1 MSVFFELAHK
11 TETILQD
18 SAALSDKLGYEV
30 AAQAIREQ
38 LAAFRQKELT
48 VVVAGE
54 ARHGKSSLL
63 NALLN
68 EKTPLF
74 PVDVDVCT
82 NVVTM
87 VRYGETEV
95 IEAYIEDPKAT
106 NGCRIEKIRR
116 EQISDYVSEKG
127 NPNNYKQVK
136 LLKACI
142 PNNLLKEGVVFVDT
156 PGVGSLNI
164 EHAETTYSFLPNAD
178 ILLFVS
184 DADSGLTESELNFL
198 KRGYRYCKNIL
209 FPLTKKDL
217 NANYTAILEDNR
229 TKISQALEIPTEEVQ
244 IIPVS
249 STAKLRYLTSGSATM
264 LTNSNYAALEDAI
277 WTSIAQQKSKVM
289 ILPFLEAAKNEL
301 LKQADSI
308 AAQYQVLK
316 TDQGLTQKWI
326 EELNRKTVELEEL
339 QEKGAK
345 WRGQLAYF
353 FTVLNNSVSA
363 DQREIGNAARTL
375 ADNQISTLKT
385 KICDPKNYTQ
395 LVSDVNAVIGQ
406 GVIDVREKISDQ
418 IAGETADIQRQFS
431 IGIHADQDILEKIG
445 FVPIENLPVQFTP
458 KKKMDILVGKGREIS
473 MSMMGASR
481 VGMILGGAVMAI
493 FAGPVVASAAGVSL
507 AAGVLTG
514 AMAGAGLG
522 STAGSIVGGAKGCI
536 EALSKYDN
544 MDVSTVNKTL
554 NQYIAAAMSNISQ
567 SINNTVAE
575 LRFTLNDEFEQQ
587 LKRQI
592 KGLKESTVNIQ
603 KNISLSKN
611 EVPQKCA
618 VLERQHDLLKRKL
631 EEYGALEQAVTG
643 LDQSAGAE
651 APGPEP
657 AETEEISYGFL

>member
-11 TETILQD
+11 TEAILHD

-30 AAQAIREQ
+30 TAQAIREQ

-48 VVVAGE
+48 VVAAGE
-54 ARHGKSSLL
+54 ARRGKSSLL

-74 PVDVDVCT
+74 PVDVNVCT

-142 PNNLLKEGVVFVDT
+142 PNDLLKEGVVFVDT

-244 IIPVS
+244 IIPIS

-277 WTSIAQQKSKVM
+277 WTSIAQQKGKVM

-308 AAQYQVLK
+308 AAQYQVLGA
-316 TDQGLTQKWI
+316 DQNVTRGLMD
-326 EELNRKTVELEEL
+326 ELSRKTAALDEL
-339 QEKGAK
+339 QEKGAD
-345 WRGQLAYF
+345 WRGQLSLF
-353 FTVLNNSVSA
+353 FSFLQNDANKAQQQISA
-363 DQREIGNAARTL
+363 NARTL
-375 ADNQISTLKT
+375 VQNRSKTLESR
-385 KICDPKNYTQ
+385 ICSEKNYTQ
-395 LVSDVNAVIGQ
+395 LVCDINDLIGRGILDIREDINRKIEEKSDELLGQ
-406 GVIDVREKISDQ
+406 LDFTV
-418 IAGETADIQRQFS
+418 S
-431 IGIHADQDILEKIG
+431 INEDILNNLG
-445 FVPIENLPVQFTP
+445 FVPEKMDVIFPP
-458 KKKMDILVGKGREIS
+458 KKAMDTAIKWGRTIGMNSMGGGTVGS
-473 MSMMGASR
+473 
-481 VGMILGGAVMAI
+481 ILGGFI
-493 FAGPVVASAAGVSL
+493 GLCFGGP
-507 AAGVLTG
+507 
-514 AMAGAGLG
+514 AGLVLG
-522 STAGSIVGGAKGCI
+522 AQLGGGMGGLAGGAKGCLD
-536 EALSKYDN
+536 ALTQYDQLEVN
-544 MDVSTVNKTL
+544 TVMQALMQHISASMTNVNASVNNT
-554 NQYIAAAMSNISQ
+554 IAALRIAM
-567 SINNTVAE
+567 NNS
-575 LRFTLNDEFEQQ
+575 FEHQ
-587 LKRQI
+587 LKRQA
-592 KGLKESTVNIQ
+592 KSLRDNTAQLQ
-603 KNISLSKN
+603 KNINTAAN
-611 EVPQKCA
+611 EIPKKRA
-618 VLERQHDLLKRKL
+618 VLKEQSTLLASRLHQYEEL
-631 EEYGALEQAVTG
+631 EKSVGE

-651 APGPEP
+651 VPSPEP